1 MDAQHPPVVLSIA
14 ASDSSGGGGIQAD
27 IKTITAHR
35 LYAETAITAVLA
47 QNTLGVH
54 AVESLSPATI
64 AAQID
69 ACFSDIRPAAVRI
82 GMMRTPEIVETV
94 AERLGYWSAENIVVD
109 PVIVT
114 ATGGREVA
122 DEAIDALKA
131 RLFPL
136 AAVVTPN
143 ITEAQI
149 ILGYEIDSERTQ
161 QNAAMLIAARYGC
174 ASLVKGGRLTEQA
187 DDVLAEPAPLDDD
200 GKPMG
205 DPLTTWFHHKRIETA
220 NTHGAGCTL
229 SSAIACSL
237 ASGMTLPDA
246 VNTGKAYV
254 TGALAGGLDL
264 GQGAGPVNHM
274 WAM

>member
-47 QNTLGVH
+47 QNTRGIH
-54 AVESLSPATI
+54 AVEPLPAPII

-69 ACFSDIRPAAVRI
+69 ACFEDIRPDAVRI
-82 GMMRTPEIVETV
+82 GMMKTPEIAETV
-94 AERLGYWSAENIVVD
+94 AERLRHWGAENIVVD
-109 PVIVT
+109 PVIQT
-114 ATGGREVA
+114 TSGERELEDDAV
-122 DEAIDALKA
+122 EALK
-131 RLFPL
+131 RNLFPI

-143 ITEAQI
+143 IPEAQI
-149 ILGYEIDSERTQ
+149 ILDYEIDSERTQ
-161 QNAAMLIAARYGC
+161 QNAAMLVAARYGC
-174 ASLVKGGRLTEQA
+174 ACVVKGGRFTEQA
-187 DDVLAEPAPLDDD
+187 DDVLAEPAPLDDE
-200 GKPMG
+200 GNPMG

-229 SSAIACSL
+229 SSAIACAL
-237 ASGMTLPDA
+237 ATGMTLPDA
-246 VNTGKAYV
+246 VNAGKAYV
-254 TGALAGGLDL
+254 TGALAAGLDL
-264 GQGAGPVNHM
+264 GAGSGPINHM